1 MPSIPGIE
9 GMPVMAGILAIPLPV
24 PVTADATEAVGIAM
38 VIVPMESMM
47 IMSCSEM
54 LRGAGT

>member
-9 GMPVMAGILAIPLPV
+9 GMPVMAGILAIPSPV
-24 PVTADATEAVGIAM
+24 PVAADPTEAVDIAM